1 MNKNTKKIIAGFVS
15 VVGAYLVYSYFKKP
29 KANNSKKSSSKRII
43 VPQIPSYQFPIK
55 NGDRNAYV
63 TAIQNYILEIDS
75 TLLPKFGA
83 DGDFGNETEAAV
95 QKLLGKKT
103 IDSQADLNAMNK

>member
-1 MNKNTKKIIAGFVS
+1 MKTNTKKIIAGLIA
-15 VVGAYLVYSYFKKP
+15 VVGAYFIYSYFKKP
-29 KANNSKKSSSKRII
+29 KVEKKPTSKRII

-55 NGDRNAYV
+55 RGNKNAYV
-63 TAIQNYILEIDS
+63 AAIQNYILEIDS

-83 DGDFGNETEAAV
+83 DGSFGNETEAAV

-103 IDSQADLNAMNK
+103 IDSQADLEAMKK